1 MKTFFDI
8 FKLTVKVIS
17 TVVISIV
24 TLLAAL
30 CIIFLGPKDFF
41 GAMIMCIIAVGLC
54 TLTGKLL
61 AAMWRKHDTQQQCH

>member
-1 MKTFFDI
+1 MKTVFDI

-24 TLLAAL
+24 TLLATQ

-54 TLTGKLL
+54 TLIGKLL
-61 AAMWRKHDTQQQCH
+61 AAMWHKRDTKQ